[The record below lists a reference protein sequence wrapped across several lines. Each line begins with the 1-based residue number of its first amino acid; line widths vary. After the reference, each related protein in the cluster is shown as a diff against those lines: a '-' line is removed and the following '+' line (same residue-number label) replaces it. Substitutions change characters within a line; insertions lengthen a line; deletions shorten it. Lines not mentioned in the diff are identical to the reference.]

1 MLQPAAHLLCCCV
14 CCLQAGTPA
23 GVSQSE
29 AAAEGFIEALQQQED
44 LALELQQAQEAAE
57 QPEQLQLQQQH
68 EELQQQLQQLSAHI
82 KRRQR
87 GIEGRGPKHAADSP
101 TAGADVV
108 VVEDGDEAG
117 GAHGQAAGPAA
128 EEREQNGR
136 QQRSKR
142 RKV

>member
-1 MLQPAAHLLCCCV
+1 M
-14 CCLQAGTPA
+14 QAGTPA
-23 GVSQSE
+23 GVSQCE

-68 EELQQQLQQLSAHI
+68 EELQQQLQQLAAHI

-87 GIEGRGPKHAADSP
+87 GIEGRGPTAD
-101 TAGADVV
+101 ADVV

-117 GAHGQAAGPAA
+117 GAHGQAAGPPA

-136 QQRSKR
+136 QRSKR